1 MVEIVFVLHPRQNA
15 FFGELVQ
22 ALRDELARSACA
34 RRVSLEGSPSR
45 VAGRVYALVPPHEW
59 AAL

>member
-22 ALRDELARSACA
+22 VLRDELSALGVQSSVSVEGFPEPLPGACTRS
-34 RRVSLEGSPSR
+34 SR
-45 VAGRVYALVPPHEW
+45 LTSGPP
-59 AAL
+59 

>member
-22 ALRDELARSACA
+22 VLRDELSALGVQSS
-34 RRVSLEGSPSR
+34 VSVEGFPEPLP
-45 VAGRVYALVPPHEW
+45 GRVYALVPPTSGPP
-59 AAL
+59 